1 MLIDWVILTNKEG
14 EYYLPFS
21 FFFFFFFGKK
31 KTWLL
36 RYIDFFFGE
45 TDSHWRQSFLTE
57 KKGKKVIGDG
67 QNFIRLTLTRFYD
80 EFTWI

>member
-21 FFFFFFFGKK
+21 FFFFFLEKRTHDFYVI
-31 KTWLL
+31 L
-36 RYIDFFFGE
+36 IFFFGE